1 MGRNIFPSGGATGET
16 PAAGMALISVIG
28 LDFSVLVE
36 SIRGAGGA
44 STQITQDFAGTPFF
58 VLFGKRVSTMDV
70 VCSDARLLGCDGTK
84 KISEAQQA
92 MNSLRTHIENGAL
105 PAVTISSSS
114 GTAGSLIKGFLT
126 AVDVRMQRPEPKY
139 ILTIVG
145 TMGG

>member
-1 MGRNIFPSGGATGET
+1 MGRNIFPPGGATGET
-16 PAAGMALISVIG
+16 SAAGVALISVEG

-70 VCSDARLLGCDGTK
+70 VCSDAQLLGCDGTK
-84 KISEAQQA
+84 KVSEAQQA

-105 PAVTISSSS
+105 PSVKISS
-114 GTAGSLIKGFLT
+114 GKAGSLIQGFLT

>member
-1 MGRNIFPSGGATGET
+1 MGRNIFPSGGATGEI
-16 PAAGMALISVIG
+16 PAADTALISVKG

-70 VCSDARLLGCDGTK
+70 VCSDARLLGCNGTRK
-84 KISEAQQA
+84 VSEAQQA
-92 MNSLRTHIENGAL
+92 MNSLRKYIENGSL
-105 PAVTISSSS
+105 PPVTISSW
-114 GTAGSLIKGFLT
+114 TAGSLIEGFLT